1 MLVVSVLKLVLS
13 ESCDTAKGFDEGVF
27 YPDCFCKSGYVIA
40 ASG

>member
-13 ESCDTAKGFDEGVF
+13 ESCDTAKGFVKGV
-27 YPDCFCKSGYVIA
+27 YPKCACESGYVIA